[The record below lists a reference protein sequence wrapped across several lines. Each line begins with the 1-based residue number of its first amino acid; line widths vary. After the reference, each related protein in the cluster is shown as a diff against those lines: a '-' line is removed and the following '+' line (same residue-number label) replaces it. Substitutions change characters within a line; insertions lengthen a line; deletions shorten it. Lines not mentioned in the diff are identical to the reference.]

1 MGFDG
6 SGNYTRTNGTLS
18 GSTLWTQ
25 RAAQAN
31 PIISATE
38 HDAEMND
45 VATALTDCVK
55 ANGSKAATGNQ
66 PMAGFKHTGVGSATA
81 SDQYTTLGQINTS
94 LATGSLVITDA
105 AAQVNVGSA
114 ATSTQDNWI
123 NVGQGR
129 TGSGNS
135 FIDLIGD
142 TTYTDYGCRLIRNGG
157 ANSNSELLHR
167 GTGNA
172 VISAVE
178 NGAIVLATNGAD
190 RLKVD
195 ANGARIGDNQ
205 VNSTSIAVGYHR
217 ATGGTAQTSFITGT
231 GNVNDALL
239 RRNSGTNGTFEIINQ
254 GSGATIISGDGEF
267 QINTGAAPFSFDDV
281 NGLQIADNLGEI
293 GGYITTNKDGG
304 NGTKLRIFG
313 SRGSGG
319 VVIRT
324 NNSGTIAD
332 RVDVVDAGHL
342 QPVTDNALTLG
353 ASGYRWKEVW
363 AGTGAILTSDER
375 TKKDIADSSLGLAF
389 VKALR
394 PVSYKWVEGS
404 KEVTGQ
410 VDGQSPTTVSVPGQR
425 THFGLIAQE
434 VKAAIPEGVDF
445 GGWVLTDKNDPNS
458 QQALRYDQFIA
469 PLIQA
474 VKELSAKVEVLEAK
488 VAALEGA

>member
-66 PMAGFKHTGVGSATA
+66 PMAGFKHTGVGDATA
-81 SDQYTTLGQINTS
+81 NDQYVALGQANTLYVAPAS
-94 LATGSLVITDA
+94 LTNSTVQFDSVAGTAASPGFVSGDDTDTGVFSP
-105 AAQVNVGSA
+105 
-114 ATSTQDNWI
+114 
-123 NVGQGR
+123 
-129 TGSGNS
+129 
-135 FIDLIGD
+135 
-142 TTYTDYGCRLIRNGG
+142 G
-157 ANSNSELLHR
+157 ANTWAVSTG
-167 GTGNA
+167 GTER
-172 VISAVE
+172 I
-178 NGAIVLATNGAD
+178 
-190 RLKVD
+190 RVD
-195 ANGARIGDNQ
+195 SSGARIFDNAIT
-205 VNSTSIAVGYHR
+205 TSAFLVGYHR
-217 ATGGTAQTSFITGT
+217 SAAGTSTVDFYSDATVGHEARIERASGLNGALTISNVGT
-231 GNVNDALL
+231 GDVNLTL
-239 RRNSGTNGTFEIINQ
+239 
-254 GSGATIISGDGEF
+254 DGNLKFTLGGNE
-267 QINTGAAPFSFDDV
+267 FSFNAV
-281 NGLQIADNLGEI
+281 NGLKIVDENNNV
-293 GGYITTNKDGG
+293 GGFITTSKEA
-304 NGTKLRIFG
+304 GTANRLRIFG

-319 VVIRT
+319 IVLRT
-324 NNSGTIAD
+324 DNSGTIAD
-332 RVDVVDAGHL
+332 RVDITNAGHL
-342 QPVTDNALTLG
+342 QPVTDNANTCG
-353 ASGYRWKEVW
+353 ASGNRWSAVW
-363 AGTGAILTSDER
+363 AANGTIQTSDER
-375 TKKDIADSSLGLAF
+375 TKKDIANSSLGLAF

-410 VDGQSPTTVSVPGQR
+410 VDGQAPTTVSVPGQR

-434 VKAAIPEGVDF
+434 VKAALPAGVDF
-445 GGWVLTDKNDPNS
+445 GGWVLTDKNDPTS

>member
-18 GSTLWTQ
+18 GSTLWAQ

-66 PMAGFKHTGVGSATA
+66 PMAGFKHTGVGDATA
-81 SDQYTTLGQINTS
+81 SNQYAAFGQLTNSTVQFDSIAGTAASPGYVSGDDTDTGVFSPAANTWA
-94 LATGSLVITDA
+94 LATAGVERLRVNGTGEVSLTNPTAILH
-105 AAQVNVGSA
+105 VGSA
-114 ATSTQDNWI
+114 ATSTQDCSVS
-123 NVGQGR
+123 VGEGR
-129 TGSGNS
+129 AASGNAYV
-135 FIDLIGD
+135 DLVGD
-142 TTYTDYGCRLIRNGG
+142 TTYTDYGCRIIRNGG
-157 ANSNSELLHR
+157 ANGNSEILHR
-167 GTGNA
+167 GTGNLTL
-172 VISAVE
+172 SAPD
-178 NGAIVLATNGAD
+178 GGVLNMSLG
-190 RLKVD
+190 
-195 ANGARIGDNQ
+195 
-205 VNSTSIAVGYHR
+205 
-217 ATGGTAQTSFITGT
+217 
-231 GNVNDALL
+231 GNV
-239 RRNSGTNGTFEIINQ
+239 
-254 GSGATIISGDGEF
+254 
-267 QINTGAAPFSFDDV
+267 FSLSPL
-281 NGLQIADNLGEI
+281 NGLQVVDENNNV
-293 GGYITTNKDGG
+293 GGFITTSKQAGSAN
-304 NGTKLRIFG
+304 KLRIFG

-319 VVIRT
+319 IVLRT
-324 NNSGTIAD
+324 DNAGTIAD
-332 RVDVVDAGHL
+332 RIDVVDAGDL
-342 QPVTDNALTLG
+342 QPVTDNANTCG
-353 ASGYRWKEVW
+353 ASGKRWSAIW
-363 AGTGAILTSDER
+363 AANGTIQTSDER

-410 VDGQSPTTVSVPGQR
+410 VDGQAPTTVSVPGQR

-445 GGWVLTDKNDPNS
+445 GGWVLTDKNDPTS

-474 VKELSAKVEVLEAK
+474 VKELSAKVESLEAK
-488 VAALEGA
+488 IAVLEGV